1 MLEPAKPNQ
10 QVEQQVSKPPFD
22 FQDVLQLKGMAILA
36 IVLHNFYHRIGV
48 VKENELAFD
57 PKHFPVF
64 LTHIVEPAEM
74 FQAFFSYLGHF
85 GVQIFIFLSAYGL
98 ALKYYPFEGH
108 WFSFVWSRLKKIYPM
123 FFLALFLWLAW
134 LTARSGPSQMIATLA
149 ANTLKLIFTPLAI
162 INWIPHLGLPP
173 VGPWWFLPFIIQFYC
188 VWVLFAKFSQ
198 KFALKGLVALA
209 VASLIFATVLR
220 QALFANWE
228 INLQLSPLGH
238 IAEICLGI
246 AMARFEFSLNVRHVV
261 CAAALFIIGNLYE
274 NLWLVTFV
282 SALAMAL
289 FVYQTVRPV
298 IRRMAVFSWIGTIAM
313 PVFFVNGIVRLPFLE
328 IAMRHADQWFVILP
342 LGLLSAAL
350 SLGIGALLFLL
361 ERKIRTHFSHNQTLS
376 GSHQVD
382 QISAPVS

>member
-1 MLEPAKPNQ
+1 MPEPAKPNQ
-10 QVEQQVSKPPFD
+10 QFEQRINKTPFD
-22 FQDVLQLKGMAILA
+22 LQDMLLLKGMAILA
-36 IVLHNFYHRIGV
+36 IVFHNFYHRIGV

-64 LTHIVEPAEM
+64 LTHM
-74 FQAFFSYLGHF
+74 FQPTEVFQAVFSYLGHF

-98 ALKYYPFEGH
+98 ALKYYPFELP
-108 WFSFVWSRLKKIYPM
+108 WMSFVWSRLKKIYPM
-123 FFLALFLWLAW
+123 YLLALLLWLAW
-134 LTARSGPSQMIATLA
+134 LAARLGPSQMMATVT
-149 ANTLKLIFTPLAI
+149 ANALKLIFTPLAVV
-162 INWIPHLGLPP
+162 NWIPHLGLPP

-188 VWVLFAKFSQ
+188 VWFLFAKFSQ
-198 KFALKGLVALA
+198 KIALKGLAALA
-209 VASLIFATVLR
+209 GASLVFATVLR
-220 QALFANWE
+220 PILFTHWE

-238 IAEICLGI
+238 MAEICLGI
-246 AMARFEFSLNVRHVV
+246 AIARFEFRLNVRHVV
-261 CAAALFIIGNLYE
+261 CAAALFIVGNLYE
-274 NLWLVTFV
+274 EIWLVTFV

-289 FVYQTVRPV
+289 FVYQTARPV
-298 IRRMAVFSWIGTIAM
+298 IRRMALFSWIGAIAM

-328 IAMRHADQWFVILP
+328 IAMGHVDQWFVILP